1 MKKIHNISISQ
12 KYSSRIHEHIKQLAE
27 FYNIKCKIKYIDM
40 SFGFPWNTC
49 HYCLQRENKKILKH
63 LYLKYNMRKWLF
75 YTNILGG
82 I

>member
-49 HYCLQRENKKILKH
+49 HYCL
-63 LYLKYNMRKWLF
+63 
-75 YTNILGG
+75 
-82 I
+82 